1 MESVVLCSCGEVCRS
16 GHLALPGT
24 LDPSR
29 HKGLA
34 RPAGLKISG
43 CSTGEV

>member
-16 GHLALPGT
+16 GNPVLSGALH
-24 LDPSR
+24 PSR

-34 RPAGLKISG
+34 RLAGLKISG